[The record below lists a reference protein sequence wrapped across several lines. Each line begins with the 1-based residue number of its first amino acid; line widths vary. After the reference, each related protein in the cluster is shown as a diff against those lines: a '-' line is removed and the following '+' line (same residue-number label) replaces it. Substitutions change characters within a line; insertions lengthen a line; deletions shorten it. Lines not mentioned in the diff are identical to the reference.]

1 MSEFNRLKELGIGNN
16 TYSIME
22 SFDYIHKD
30 VERVQKERV
39 ELEMKRFEN
48 QIQKELLSEEREEAQ
63 LEELK
68 RQNLIHLQSYKQL
81 EKVNENLETQVSK
94 LEEALKNQEKELDFL
109 KTDSRE
115 NSEDM
120 RFSKKVSIISTLI
133 AVVSLGISGASLWV
147 SIKK

>member
-1 MSEFNRLKELGIGNN
+1 MLGFDSLKELGIGNK
-16 TYSIME
+16 TSSIRD
-22 SFDYIHKD
+22 SLHIDF
-30 VERVQKERV
+30 ERVNKERA
-39 ELEMKRFEN
+39 ELDLERHKNKF
-48 QIQKELLSEEREEAQ
+48 QKELLSEEREEAK

-68 RQNLIHLQSYKQL
+68 RQNFIHLQSYEQL
-81 EKVNENLETQVSK
+81 EKVNKNLETQVSK